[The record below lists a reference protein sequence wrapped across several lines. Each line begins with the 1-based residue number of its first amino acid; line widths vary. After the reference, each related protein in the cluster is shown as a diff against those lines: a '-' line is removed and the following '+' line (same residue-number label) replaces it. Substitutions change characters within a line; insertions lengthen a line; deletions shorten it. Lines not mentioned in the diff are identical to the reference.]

1 MSTTRSEYQKTQTS
15 LIKRLQETVV
25 GVSWSEFMVVYTKL
39 IFSIARKS
47 GLSHEDSDD
56 VTQEAIIKSHKYIN
70 RYNPQRGTF
79 RNWLGVIAK
88 SCIVDHL
95 RKKGRRLPTG
105 WQPLTNDGEPIEK
118 CSVDPKDV
126 FGEMWAEEARSY
138 LVEMALERL
147 KQAVKN
153 PRDFQVF
160 HCFKFLEWS
169 TEKICESLDITANNM
184 YLINKRVGEKFEEI
198 VLSLQKES
206 E

>member
-1 MSTTRSEYQKTQTS
+1 MSATRSEYQKTQTS

-39 IFSIARKS
+39 IFSIARKT

-56 VTQEAIIKSHKYIN
+56 VTQETIIKSHKNIN
-70 RYNPQRGTF
+70 RYNPQRGSF

-105 WQPLTNDGEPIEK
+105 WQPLTDDDEPIENR
-118 CSVDPKDV
+118 SVDPKDI
-126 FGEMWAEEARSY
+126 FEEMWAEEARSY

-147 KQAVKN
+147 KQAVKK

-160 HCFKFLEWS
+160 HCSKFLQWS
-169 TEKICESLDITANNM
+169 TDRICESLDITSNNM
-184 YLINKRVGEKFEEI
+184 HQINNRVGKKFEEI
-198 VLSLQKES
+198 CLSLERES
-206 E
+206 P